1 MREAEELVYA
11 SGDLDTPVQH
21 DFVTLED
28 LLVVDLG
35 VKPEVGAIF
44 VTELYSHK
52 TICMFTMLAKNAIQ
66 RFNLGPKKGDP
77 EWRHDGFEDLRL
89 VMGHIRAVQ
98 SSSVVVLSSHPFFHF
113 K

>member
-1 MREAEELVYA
+1 MLEIAKGFDDVVIQLQIAVVINERSHKPGCMRPEGRVREAEELVYA

-52 TICMFTMLAKNAIQ
+52 TICMFTMV
-66 RFNLGPKKGDP
+66 
-77 EWRHDGFEDLRL
+77 W
-89 VMGHIRAVQ
+89 
-98 SSSVVVLSSHPFFHF
+98 
-113 K
+113 